1 VKAATLV
8 VRRSLMKSFI
18 SVESTASVPKTGTRF
33 QDQMWQK
40 KAYQMQIGGGIDR
53 SKAARA
59 VQSLYG

>member
-1 VKAATLV
+1 
-8 VRRSLMKSFI
+8 MKSFI

-40 KAYQMQIGGGIDR
+40 MAYQMQIGGGIDT
-53 SKAARA
+53 SKDARA